1 MIKQNTIPAAILS
14 AFALTAL
21 FLFSPVMH
29 LEAGVPIRGIEV
41 KLGKNPGGNTAART
55 TTDSSGHFSFPV
67 QPAGSY
73 TITIASTEPAQV
85 TVQGALG
92 GTKTRSATPRAATS
106 AKRTTAPAPLQ
117 VTVKSDGKTPLTG
130 ICQTAIVKSRS
141 NISNN
146 RSD

>member
-29 LEAGVPIRGIEV
+29 VEAGTPIRNGDV

-73 TITIASTEPAQV
+73 TITIASTEPAEV
-85 TVQGALG
+85 TVQGAVG
-92 GTKTRSATPRAATS
+92 GTIRKSSPTQAAASAA
-106 AKRTTAPAPLQ
+106 RTTAAAPLT
-117 VTVKSDGKTPLTG
+117 VVVKSDGKTPLTG
-130 ICQTAIVKSRS
+130 ICQSAIVKSKS

-146 RSD
+146 

>member
-1 MIKQNTIPAAILS
+1 MIKQNTIPAAIIS

-29 LEAGVPIRGIEV
+29 VEAGAPIKGVDV
-41 KLGKNPGGNTAART
+41 KLGKNPGGNAAART

-85 TVQGALG
+85 TVQGSVG
-92 GTKTRSATPRAATS
+92 GTIRKSSPTQAAASAA
-106 AKRTTAPAPLQ
+106 RTTAAAPLT
-117 VTVKSDGKTPLTG
+117 VVVKSDGKTPLTG

-146 RSD
+146 

>member
-1 MIKQNTIPAAILS
+1 MIKQNTISAAIFS

-21 FLFSPVMH
+21 FLLAAVSHV
-29 LEAGVPIRGIEV
+29 EAGAPIKNVDV
-41 KLGKNPGGNTAART
+41 KLGRNPGGNTAART

-85 TVQGALG
+85 KVHGAAG
-92 GTKTRSATPRAATS
+92 GTITRSSSTASTA
-106 AKRTTAPAPLQ
+106 RTTAPAPLI
-117 VTVKSDGKTPLTG
+117 VEVKSDGKTPLTG
-130 ICQTAIVKSRS
+130 ICESAIVKSRS

-146 RSD
+146 

>member
-29 LEAGVPIRGIEV
+29 VEAGKPVRGIDV
-41 KLGKNPGGNTAART
+41 KPRKNPGGNAAART

-73 TITIASTEPAQV
+73 TITIASTEPATV
-85 TVQGALG
+85 TVEGALG
-92 GTKTRSATPRAATS
+92 ETKTRSSTARAATS
-106 AKRTTAPAPLQ
+106 AARTTAAAPP
-117 VTVKSDGKTPLTG
+117 D
-130 ICQTAIVKSRS
+130 SRCE
-141 NISNN
+141 IGW
-146 RSD
+146 

>member
-29 LEAGVPIRGIEV
+29 VEAGAPAKGIDI
-41 KLGKNPGGNTAART
+41 KLGKNPGGNAVART

-73 TITIASTEPAQV
+73 TITIASTEPAAV

-92 GTKTRSATPRAATS
+92 GTKTRSSTPQAAASS
-106 AKRTTAPAPLQ
+106 ARTMAAAPLT
-117 VTVKSDGKTPLTG
+117 VVVKSDGKTPLTG
-130 ICQTAIVKSRS
+130 TCQTTVAKSKP
-141 NISNN
+141 NISK
-146 RSD
+146 D